1 MIVPSID
8 LQGGRAVQLRGGKE
22 LVIDAGDPRPIA
34 ERFRV
39 AGEIAVVDLDGAT
52 GEGSNAEL
60 MRELCS
66 IADCRVGGG
75 IRDVRTAIDWL
86 NAGATKVVLGTAAR
100 PEVLREL
107 PRERTIAALDAV
119 HGEVVVKGWREST
132 GRTVL
137 DRIDE
142 LREHVGGFL
151 VTFVEREGRMAGI
164 DASAVEEIVSR
175 AGDVRVTIA
184 GGVRNAEDVRLLDRL
199 GCDAQVG
206 MAIYNGS
213 MDLGDAI
220 CAPMRSDRTDG
231 LWATVVCD
239 ERGVALGLCYSNA
252 ESVRAAV
259 EQRRGVY
266 WSRSRGGLWVKGETS
281 GDVQELVRIDLDC
294 DRDAI
299 RFTVRQAGRG
309 FCHNGTRTCWGED
322 GGVGRLARTI
332 VARAGEAPPGSYTRR
347 LLEDRELLRSKLLEE
362 ANELLDASTPAE
374 AAWEAADVLYFAL
387 VAAGA
392 RGAGLAEIERELERR
407 ARRVTRRGG
416 DAKGNVELTP
426 GTEG

>member
-8 LQGGRAVQLRGGKE
+8 LQNGRAVQLRGGRE

-60 MRELCS
+60 MRELCE

-75 IRDVRTAIDWL
+75 IRDVRTAVAWL
-86 NAGATKVVLGTAAR
+86 NAGATKVVLGTAAT
-100 PEVLREL
+100 PEVLCEL

-119 HGEVVVKGWREST
+119 HGEVVVKGWREAT
-132 GRTVL
+132 GRAVL

-164 DASAVEEIVSR
+164 DPSAVEAIVSR
-175 AGDVRVTIA
+175 AQGVPVTIA
-184 GGVRNAEDVRLLDRL
+184 GGVRDAADVRLLDQL

-220 CAPMRSDRTDG
+220 CAPMRSDRPDG
-231 LWATVVCD
+231 LWTTVVCD

-252 ESVRAAV
+252 ASVRAAV
-259 EQRRGVY
+259 SQGRGIY
-266 WSRSRGGLWVKGETS
+266 WSRQRGGLWNKGETS
-281 GDVQELVRIDLDC
+281 GDTQELLRIDLDC
-294 DRDAI
+294 DRDAM
-299 RFTVRQAGRG
+299 RFTVRQRGRG

-322 GGVGRLARTI
+322 AGLGAMARTI
-332 VARAGEAPPGSYTRR
+332 AARAGDAPAGSYTRR
-347 LLEDRELLRSKLLEE
+347 LLQDRSLLRSKLLEE
-362 ANELLDASTPAE
+362 AGELLDAASPE
-374 AAWEAADVLYFAL
+374 DAAWEAADVVYFAM
-387 VAAGA
+387 VAAAA
-392 RGAGLAEIERELERR
+392 RGAGLAAIERELTRR
-407 ARRVTRRGG
+407 GRRVTRRGG
-416 DAKGNVELTP
+416 DAKEVDGLDSDSR
-426 GTEG
+426 G